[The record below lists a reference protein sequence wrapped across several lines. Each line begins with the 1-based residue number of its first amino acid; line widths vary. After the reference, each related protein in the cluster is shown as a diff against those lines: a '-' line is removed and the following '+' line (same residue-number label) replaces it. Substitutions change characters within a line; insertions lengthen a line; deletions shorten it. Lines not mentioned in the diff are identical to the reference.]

1 MKRRPL
7 ALDSMRAR
15 LTAWVAAVVVVC
27 MAVTFLVVYDATGSR
42 LRSEI
47 DGDLHT
53 SAIDFAHTL
62 SSQRGSSPEALLRSA
77 RGYATAQPY
86 KQAPTLL
93 FALIPGVG
101 SASNHPELFGSNR
114 PDDGESA
121 AHQAQE
127 NAIGR
132 RLVAP
137 RPGYSTM
144 EAPDVGKVRFYQLPI
159 RAAGTTVY
167 VSAGEAL
174 TAVTRSQ
181 AGVARAFLLAAA
193 ITLVLAVAASYL
205 VGGRVS
211 APLRRLAGLA
221 TRVDGGDLRPRMPAA
236 EASSREVRVLG
247 EAFNHMLDRLEAAF
261 EAQREFV
268 ADASHELRTPLTVMQ
283 GQLEVLAADPDPSP
297 EELQRVEALLQ
308 DEISR
313 ITRLVDDLLVLAR
326 SERTDFL
333 RTRPVELTTF
343 VPQLW
348 VGLTLTAERDFQLGD
363 VPPVT
368 VSADPDRLAQ
378 ALRNLARNAI
388 EHTAEPDGLVRLEVQ
403 RIGPD
408 RVRFTVIDD
417 GPGIPPSERD
427 RIFERFHRTDAS
439 RNRLAG
445 GAGLGLAIV
454 RAIAEAHGGTV
465 RAGARSGGGA
475 RIELDLPGVVSQ
487 AAARQVTPVR
497 AGAPSPPQH

>member
-7 ALDSMRAR
+7 AFDGIRAR
-15 LTAWVAAVVVVC
+15 LMAWVAAVIVVC

-42 LRSEI
+42 LRSDI
-47 DGDLHT
+47 DGDLHG
-53 SAIDFAHTL
+53 SAIDFAHAL
-62 SSQRGSSPEALLRSA
+62 SSEHGATPEQLLASA

-86 KQAPTLL
+86 NQASTLL
-93 FALIPGVG
+93 FAVIPGVG

-114 PDDGESA
+114 PDDGETASE
-121 AHQAQE
+121 QTRE
-127 NAIGR
+127 NELGR
-132 RLVAP
+132 ALLQP
-137 RPGYSTM
+137 TQGYSTRK
-144 EAPDVGKVRFYQLPI
+144 APDVGKVRLYVLPVQ
-159 RAAGTTVY
+159 AAGTTVY
-167 VSAGEAL
+167 VGAGQAL
-174 TAVTRSQ
+174 TTVSRSQ
-181 AGVARAFLLAAA
+181 AGVARSFLLAAA
-193 ITLVLAVAASYL
+193 ITLVLALVASYL

-221 TRVDGGDLRPRMPAA
+221 ARVDAGDLQPRMPAA
-236 EASSREVRVLG
+236 GASSSEVRVLS

-313 ITRLVDDLLVLAR
+313 ISRLVDDLLLLAR
-326 SERTDFL
+326 SERSDFL
-333 RTRPVELTTF
+333 RIRPVDLSTF

-348 VGLTLTAERDFQLGD
+348 AGLTLTAKRDFQLGD

-368 VSADPDRLAQ
+368 LSADPDRLAQ

-388 EHTAEPDGLVRLEVQ
+388 EHTTEPDGLVRLEVA
-403 RIGPD
+403 RIGTD
-408 RVRFTVIDD
+408 SVRFSVIDD
-417 GPGIPPSERD
+417 GPGIPTSERD
-427 RIFERFHRTDAS
+427 RVFERFHRTDAS

-454 RAIAEAHGGTV
+454 RAIADAHHGTV
-465 RAGARSGGGA
+465 RAGDGPRGGA
-475 RIELDLPGVVSQ
+475 RIELELPGVVTPPT
-487 AAARQVTPVR
+487 AHLVTPVR
-497 AGAPSPPQH
+497 AGAPSPPPR

>member
-1 MKRRPL
+1 MKRRSL
-7 ALDSMRAR
+7 AMDSMRAR
-15 LTAWVAAVVVVC
+15 LMAWVAAVIVVC
-27 MAVTFLVVYDATGSR
+27 MAVTFLVVYDATGNR
-42 LRSEI
+42 LRSDI
-47 DGDLHT
+47 DGDLHG
-53 SAIDFAHTL
+53 SAVDFAHAL
-62 SSQRGSSPEALLRSA
+62 SSQRGVTPDALLGYA

-86 KQAPTLL
+86 NQASTLL

-114 PDDGESA
+114 DDDGESPSA
-121 AHQAQE
+121 QARE
-127 NAIGR
+127 NELGR
-132 RLVAP
+132 RLLEP
-137 RPGYSTM
+137 RPGYSTTK
-144 EAPDVGKVRFYQLPI
+144 APDVGNVRFYETPI
-159 RAAGTTVY
+159 RAAGATVY
-167 VSAGEAL
+167 VGAGEAL
-174 TAVTRSQ
+174 TAVSRSQ

-193 ITLVLAVAASYL
+193 ITLVLALIASYL

-221 TRVDGGDLRPRMPAA
+221 ARVDGGDLRPRMPAA
-236 EASSREVRVLG
+236 DASSREVRILS

-261 EAQREFV
+261 DAQREFV

-313 ITRLVDDLLVLAR
+313 ISRLVDDLLLLAR

-333 RTRPVELTTF
+333 RTRPVDLTTF

-348 VGLTLTAERDFQLGD
+348 AGLTLTAKRDFQLGE

-368 VSADPDRLAQ
+368 LCADPDRLAQ
-378 ALRNLARNAI
+378 ALRNIARNAI
-388 EHTAEPDGLVRLEVQ
+388 EHTTEPDGLVRLEVET
-403 RIGPD
+403 IGTD
-408 RVRFTVIDD
+408 RVRFAVIDD

-427 RIFERFHRTDAS
+427 HVFERFHRTDAS

-454 RAIAEAHGGTV
+454 RAIADAHHGTV
-465 RAGARSGGGA
+465 RADAGAGGGA
-475 RIELDLPGVVSQ
+475 RIELDLSGVV
-487 AAARQVTPVR
+487 ARSAQHVTPVR
-497 AGAPSPPQH
+497 AGAPSPPPR

>member
-1 MKRRPL
+1 MKRPSL
-7 ALDSMRAR
+7 ELDSMRAR
-15 LTAWVAAVVVVC
+15 LTAWVAAVIVVC

-47 DGDLHT
+47 DGDLHS
-53 SAIDFAHTL
+53 SAVDFAHAL
-62 SSQRGSSPEALLRSA
+62 SSKRGSTPNALLASA

-86 KQAPTLL
+86 NQASTLL

-101 SASNHPELFGSNR
+101 SASNHPELFGSTHA
-114 PDDGESA
+114 DDGESPA
-121 AHQAQE
+121 DQVQE
-127 NAIGR
+127 NAVGR
-132 RLVAP
+132 RLIDP
-137 RPGYSTM
+137 RPGYSTRK
-144 EAPDVGKVRFYQLPI
+144 APDVGKVRLYELPV

-167 VSAGEAL
+167 VGAGEAL
-174 TAVTRSQ
+174 TAVSRSQ
-181 AGVARAFLLAAA
+181 AGVARSFLLAAA
-193 ITLVLAVAASYL
+193 ITLVLAVVASYL

-221 TRVDGGDLRPRMPAA
+221 ARVDAGDLRPRMPDAGT
-236 EASSREVRVLG
+236 SSREVRVLS
-247 EAFNHMLDRLEAAF
+247 EALNHMLDRLEAAF

-313 ITRLVDDLLVLAR
+313 ISRLVDDLLLLAR
-326 SERTDFL
+326 SERSDFL
-333 RTRPVELTTF
+333 HTRRVDLATF

-348 VGLTLTAERDFQLGD
+348 EGLALTAKRDFQLAD
-363 VPPVT
+363 VPPVSL
-368 VSADPDRLAQ
+368 SADPDRLAQ

-388 EHTAEPDGLVRLEVQ
+388 EHTAEPNGLVRLEVV
-403 RIGPD
+403 RVGTD
-408 RVRFTVIDD
+408 RVRFSVIDD

-427 RIFERFHRTDAS
+427 RVFERFHRTDAS
-439 RNRLAG
+439 RSRLAG

-454 RAIAEAHGGTV
+454 RAIADAHHGTV
-465 RAGARSGGGA
+465 RADAGPGGGA
-475 RIELDLPGVVSQ
+475 RIEINLPGVV
-487 AAARQVTPVR
+487 APDGAHRVTPVR
-497 AGAPSPPQH
+497 AGALSPPPR

>member
-1 MKRRPL
+1 
-7 ALDSMRAR
+7 
-15 LTAWVAAVVVVC
+15 
-27 MAVTFLVVYDATGSR
+27 
-42 LRSEI
+42 
-47 DGDLHT
+47 
-53 SAIDFAHTL
+53 
-62 SSQRGSSPEALLRSA
+62 
-77 RGYATAQPY
+77 
-86 KQAPTLL
+86 
-93 FALIPGVG
+93 
-101 SASNHPELFGSNR
+101 
-114 PDDGESA
+114 
-121 AHQAQE
+121 
-127 NAIGR
+127 
-132 RLVAP
+132 
-137 RPGYSTM
+137 
-144 EAPDVGKVRFYQLPI
+144 
-159 RAAGTTVY
+159 
-167 VSAGEAL
+167 
-174 TAVTRSQ
+174 
-181 AGVARAFLLAAA
+181 
-193 ITLVLAVAASYL
+193 
-205 VGGRVS
+205 VS

-261 EAQREFV
+261 DAQREFV

-333 RTRPVELTTF
+333 RIRPVDLTTF

-348 VGLTLTAERDFQLGD
+348 GGLTLTAERDFQLGD

-388 EHTAEPDGLVRLEVQ
+388 EHTAEPDGLVRLEVE
-403 RIGPD
+403 RIGRD
-408 RVRFTVIDD
+408 RVRFVVIDD
-417 GPGIPPSERD
+417 GPGIPPAERD

-454 RAIAEAHGGTV
+454 RAIAEAHDGTV
-465 RAGARSGGGA
+465 RAGAGPGGGA
-475 RIELDLPGVVSQ
+475 RVEIDLPGVV
-487 AAARQVTPVR
+487 APAPAHNVTPVR
-497 AGAPSPPQH
+497 AGSPSPPRH

>member
-1 MKRRPL
+1 MKRPSF
-7 ALDSMRAR
+7 AIDSMRAR
-15 LTAWVAAVVVVC
+15 LMAWVAAVIVVC

-47 DGDLHT
+47 DSDLHG
-53 SAIDFAHTL
+53 SAIDFARAL
-62 SSQRGSSPEALLRSA
+62 SPQRGVTAKALLKSA

-86 KQAPTLL
+86 NQASTLL
-93 FALIPGVG
+93 LALIPGVG

-114 PDDGESA
+114 PDDGEAS
-121 AHQAQE
+121 AHQTQE

-132 RLVAP
+132 RLLQP

-144 EAPDVGKVRFYQLPI
+144 ESPDVGKVRFYELPI

-167 VSAGEAL
+167 VAAGQTL
-174 TAVTRSQ
+174 TAVSRSQ

-193 ITLVLAVAASYL
+193 ITLVLALVASYL

-236 EASSREVRVLG
+236 EASSREVRVLA

-313 ITRLVDDLLVLAR
+313 ISRLVDDLLVLAR

-348 VGLTLTAERDFQLGD
+348 GGLTLTAQRDFQLGE
-363 VPPVT
+363 VPSVT

-388 EHTAEPDGLVRLEVQ
+388 EHTAPPDGLVRLEVE
-403 RIGPD
+403 RIGTD
-408 RVRFTVIDD
+408 RIRFVVIDD

-427 RIFERFHRTDAS
+427 RVFERFHRTDAS

-454 RAIAEAHGGTV
+454 RAIAEAHHGTV
-465 RAGARSGGGA
+465 RAGAGSSGGA
-475 RIELDLPGVVSQ
+475 RIELDLPGVIAPATPQ
-487 AAARQVTPVR
+487 HLTPVR
-497 AGAPSPPQH
+497 AGAPSPPRH

>member
-1 MKRRPL
+1 MTRPSL
-7 ALDSMRAR
+7 AIDSMRAR
-15 LTAWVAAVVVVC
+15 LMAWVAVVIFVC

-53 SAIDFAHTL
+53 SAVDFAHAL
-62 SSQRGSSPEALLRSA
+62 SSQRGATPGALLASA

-86 KQAPTLL
+86 NQASTLL
-93 FALIPGVG
+93 FVLIPGVG

-114 PDDGESA
+114 ADDAESA
-121 AHQAQE
+121 AHQVQE
-127 NAIGR
+127 NELGR
-132 RLVAP
+132 RLLEPTA
-137 RPGYSTM
+137 GYSTRT
-144 EAPDVGKVRFYQLPI
+144 APDVGKVRLYEMPI

-167 VSAGEAL
+167 VGAGEAL
-174 TAVTRSQ
+174 TAVSRSQ

-193 ITLVLAVAASYL
+193 ITLVLALVASYL

-236 EASSREVRVLG
+236 DASSREVRVLS

-313 ITRLVDDLLVLAR
+313 ISRLVDDLLLLAR

-333 RTRPVELTTF
+333 RTRPVDLTTF

-348 VGLTLTAERDFQLGD
+348 GGLALTAERDFQLGE
-363 VPPVT
+363 VPPIT
-368 VSADPDRLAQ
+368 LSADPDRLAQ

-388 EHTAEPDGLVRLEVQ
+388 EHTAEPDGMVRLEVES
-403 RIGPD
+403 IGTD
-408 RVRFTVIDD
+408 RVRFSVTDD

-454 RAIAEAHGGTV
+454 RAIADAHHGTV
-465 RAGARSGGGA
+465 QAGAGPRGGA
-475 RIELDLPGVVSQ
+475 RIELDLPGLVTRTAQ
-487 AAARQVTPVR
+487 RVTPVR
-497 AGAPSPPQH
+497 AGAPSPPPR